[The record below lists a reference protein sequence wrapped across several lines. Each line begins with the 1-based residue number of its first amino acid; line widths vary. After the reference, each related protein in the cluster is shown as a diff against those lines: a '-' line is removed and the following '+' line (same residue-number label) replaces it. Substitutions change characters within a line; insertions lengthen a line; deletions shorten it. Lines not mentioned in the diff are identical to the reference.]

1 MDMEAGNPR
10 DLRKERAMNGFEQT
24 DRKPFFYDVTLR
36 DGNQALR
43 HPWNLHE
50 KERVFRQ
57 LLKLGVQGIEV
68 GYAGASDMDFAAVEH
83 LARMAPGNVVIASL
97 ARTVPRDIEA
107 AGKSVR
113 SAARPRIHTF
123 IGLSTFAME
132 NVLRMAPASVQ
143 KRAVESVQLAKAVL
157 EGRGEVQ
164 FSAEHFGDSMDN
176 LDFVIE
182 TFQAVVEAG
191 ATIINLPNTVERY
204 RPMIF
209 VEMVRKVVAALP
221 KDVTIA
227 VHTHND
233 LGMATATTVESFF
246 AGATQLECALNGLGE
261 RAGNTNMYEVA
272 VSLHNCGIDTGL
284 RMEEIYE
291 TALLTSEWA
300 RVPIYEKAP
309 LVGADVVVHRSGIHQ
324 DGAAKT
330 KGMQKGA
337 YRAFEGD
344 SIGRKESDKVAF
356 TSQSGKAAVHGIIV
370 GLGLPITVEEA
381 AQLQPVLKKMSE
393 EKQGELSDA
402 DLVRAYDAVLVD
414 TAGPLEFRGLR
425 LHSDEMN
432 PDEKQFSFDVRW
444 RGTDQTLVGQGT
456 GPVDAC
462 MRAVEKI
469 GLYFHLV
476 EYAQH
481 AVDIE
486 HLDFAAY
493 ALSEIK
499 LQRKPGPGAAPEG
512 PVAIGRGKDKD
523 TIKANVKALFNGMNR
538 LLNLN
543 AA

>member
-1 MDMEAGNPR
+1 
-10 DLRKERAMNGFEQT
+10 MNGFEQT

-68 GYAGASDMDFAAVEH
+68 GYPGASDMDFAAVEH
-83 LARMAPGNVVIASL
+83 LARMAPEGVVIAAL
-97 ARTVPRDIEA
+97 ARTIPRDIERA
-107 AGKSVR
+107 WESVR
-113 SAARPRIHTF
+113 HAANPRIHTF
-123 IGLSTFAME
+123 ITTSEYNME
-132 NVLRMAPASVQ
+132 HVLRMTPQQVQ
-143 KRAVESVQLAKAVL
+143 KRAIESVALIHEL
-157 EGRGEVQ
+157 MGSRGSAQ

-191 ATIINLPNTVERY
+191 ATVINLPNTVERY
-204 RPMIF
+204 RPMVF

-221 KDVTIA
+221 KHITIA

-284 RMEEIYE
+284 HLEEIYE

-309 LVGADVVVHRSGIHQ
+309 LVGADVVAHRSGIHQ

-330 KGMQKGA
+330 KGMKKGA
-337 YRAFEGD
+337 YRAFEAD
-344 SIGRKESDKVAF
+344 LIGRKEADKLVF
-356 TSQSGKAAVHGIIV
+356 TSQSGKAAVHEIIV

-381 AQLQPVLKKMSE
+381 AQLQPVLKKISE
-393 EKQGELSDA
+393 EKQGELSSA
-402 DLVRAYDAVLVD
+402 DLVRAYDEALLT
-414 TAGPLEFRGLR
+414 TAGPLEFKALR
-425 LHSDEMN
+425 VEPNEMDPN
-432 PDEKQFSFDVRW
+432 EKQFRFDVRFE
-444 RGTDQTLVGQGT
+444 GKDQTLIGRGT

-462 MRAVEKI
+462 MHAVESI
-469 GLYFHLV
+469 GLYFHLI
-476 EYAQH
+476 EYVQH

-499 LQRKPGPGAAPEG
+499 LQRKPGPGAGPEG

-523 TIKANVKALFNGMNR
+523 TIQANVKALFNGMNR
-538 LLNLN
+538 LLT
-543 AA
+543 AK